1 MSRNK
6 TIIYIIG
13 AGRSGTTLLDVLL
26 GNAKGIFSGGE
37 LNRYAIDEGIVK
49 GLESKPERTIFWDT
63 FGKEFLPQI
72 DLDHQKDV
80 HHKVEYHTQYLKR
93 LLGLKDAKAYK
104 EYQNYLEK
112 FYQMLFDR
120 IDEDI
125 VVDSSKY
132 PGRALA
138 MSDTLNY
145 RTCYLYIK
153 RDPVQVVRSFAKTD
167 VYIPTKSW
175 SSANLYYLLV
185 NSLCQYTLKML
196 RPKHA
201 VHEIRYE
208 DLILNTD
215 KVLNDIEEAFDLD
228 LSTVKQKVANDEY
241 LEVGELFAGH
251 TLRMQ
256 ERIKLRKKLSA
267 KPDSS
272 IKDKVTRI
280 INSPV
285 YTL

>member
-1 MSRNK
+1 MNK

-26 GNAKGIFSGGE
+26 GNADGVFSGGE
-37 LNRYAIDEGIVK
+37 MNRYPVDEGIVK
-49 GLESKPERTIFWDT
+49 GLESKPERTHFWDE
-63 FGKEFLPQI
+63 FGRDFLPQI

-93 LLGLKDAKAYK
+93 LLGLNDEKAYQ
-104 EYQNYLEK
+104 EYQAYLEK
-112 FYQMLFDR
+112 FYATLFDR
-120 IDEDI
+120 IEEDI
-125 VVDSSKY
+125 VIDSSKY

-138 MSDTLNY
+138 MSETLNY

-175 SSANLYYLLV
+175 SSANLYYLTV
-185 NSLCQYTLKML
+185 NSLCQYTLNKL
-196 RPKHA
+196 RPLHPI
-201 VHEIRYE
+201 HEIRYE
-208 DLILNTD
+208 ELVLEPE
-215 KVLNDIEEAFDLD
+215 KVLTDIEAAFNLD

-241 LEVGELFAGH
+241 LQVGELFAGH

-256 ERIKLRKKLSA
+256 EQIKLRRKLSA

-272 IKDKVTRI
+272 FKDLLTRL
-280 INSPV
+280 INRPV
-285 YTL
+285 YSL

>member
-1 MSRNK
+1 MNK

-26 GNAKGIFSGGE
+26 GNADGIFSGGE
-37 LNRYAIDEGIVK
+37 MNRYPVDEGVVK
-49 GLESKPERTIFWDT
+49 GLESKPERTLFWDS
-63 FGKEFLPQI
+63 FGRDFLPQI
-72 DLDHQKDV
+72 DLNHQKDI

-93 LLGLKDAKAYK
+93 LVGLNNEQAYL
-104 EYQNYLEK
+104 EYQAYLEK
-112 FYQMLFDR
+112 FYAMLFDR

-125 VVDSSKY
+125 VIDSSKY

-138 MSDTLNY
+138 MSETLNY

-175 SSANLYYLLV
+175 SSANLYYLTV
-185 NSLCQYTLKML
+185 NSLCQYTLSKL
-196 RPKHA
+196 RPHHPI
-201 VHEIRYE
+201 HEIRYE
-208 DLILNTD
+208 ELVLEPE
-215 KVLNDIEEAFDLD
+215 KVLTDIETAFDLD
-228 LSTVKQKVANDEY
+228 LSTVKQKVANDEF
-241 LEVGELFAGH
+241 LQVGELFAGH

-256 ERIKLRKKLSA
+256 EQIKLRRKLSA

-272 IKDKVTRI
+272 IKDILTRL
-280 INSPV
+280 INRPV
-285 YTL
+285 YSL